1 MIPGVPAPT
10 ATPSPPR
17 EPPRLLPAA
26 QPARVGIAVLL
37 SRPATFVA
45 RAALVTVNLAAVAF
59 FLLSY
64 SRRGVGF
71 GPYHIDLD
79 VYRIGARVWL
89 HGGNLYGPLPA
100 TRAGVRLPFT
110 YPPVAA
116 ILLAPFAL
124 VPFPAAATA
133 LTLATIA
140 LLALVLRVFLHRLA
154 GPAAGSPW
162 ALAWLLPPALF
173 LEPVHD
179 TLSFGQIN
187 VVLMTLV
194 TLDCLAEAPRWP
206 RGALTGL
213 AAAVKLTPAA
223 FVLFFL
229 LRGDYR
235 AAARAGLWFAAATAV
250 GFAAAWPDS
259 VHYWTRVVYQ
269 TGRAGNP
276 ASASNQCIVA
286 FLARAGLDPHSPAGV
301 AAWLALSA
309 VVVILASRGM
319 RYALGASED
328 CLAVV
333 LNAFAALLIS
343 PISWSHHWV
352 WCVPA
357 LLTLATLGSR
367 HRSRLALVAFTTGL
381 VVFATAP
388 QFWFP
393 HGPERGIGWD
403 AWQQATG
410 SAYVLF
416 AALTLLAFSP
426 LTRRG
431 RSGSGQKPVAATASA
446 GPGGMRSIGGIS

>member
-1 MIPGVPAPT
+1 VPRG
-10 ATPSPPR
+10 PSP
-17 EPPRLLPAA
+17 RLPPAA
-26 QPARVGIAVLL
+26 QPARVGIAVFLT
-37 SRPATFVA
+37 RPATFGT
-45 RAALVTVNLAAVAF
+45 RAALVTVNLAAVTF

-64 SRRGVGF
+64 TRRGVGF

-100 TRAGVRLPFT
+100 TRAGARLPFT

-116 ILLAPFAL
+116 ILLVPFAL
-124 VPFPAAATA
+124 VPFPVAATA

-140 LLALVLRVFLHRLA
+140 LLAIVLRVFLRHLA

-173 LEPVHD
+173 LQPVHD

-194 TLDCLAEAPRWP
+194 SLDCLTETPRWP
-206 RGALTGL
+206 RGVLTGL
-213 AAAVKLTPAA
+213 AAAVKLTPGA

-229 LRGDYR
+229 LRRDYR
-235 AAARAGLWFAAATAV
+235 AAARAGLSFAAATAV
-250 GFAAAWPDS
+250 GFAAAWHDS
-259 VHYWTRVVYQ
+259 VHYWTRTAYQ
-269 TGRAGNP
+269 PGRAGNP
-276 ASASNQCIVA
+276 ASASNQCILA
-286 FLARAGLDPHSPAGV
+286 FLARAGLNPHSPTGV

-309 VVVILASRGM
+309 VAVIVASRGM
-319 RYALGASED
+319 RSAFGASED
-328 CLAVV
+328 CLALV

-352 WCVPA
+352 WCVPT

-367 HRSRLALVAFTTGL
+367 HRSRLALVAATTGV

-388 QFWFP
+388 QFWIP
-393 HGPERGIGWD
+393 HGPQREIGWD
-403 AWQQATG
+403 AWQQVTG
-410 SAYVLF
+410 SSYVFF
-416 AALTLLAFSP
+416 AALILLAFSP
-426 LTRRG
+426 RTRRG
-431 RSGSGQKPVAATASA
+431 RSSNGQKPIAAASA
-446 GPGGMRSIGGIS
+446 GPGGMRSTGGIS